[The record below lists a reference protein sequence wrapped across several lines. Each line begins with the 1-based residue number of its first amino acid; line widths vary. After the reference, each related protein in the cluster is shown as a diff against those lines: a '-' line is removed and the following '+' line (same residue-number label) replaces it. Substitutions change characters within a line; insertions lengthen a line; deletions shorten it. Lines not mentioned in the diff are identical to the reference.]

1 MKKESM
7 KKKSLI
13 LALMLAVAISGG
25 VYAYTYTTASGTIG
39 ATADDDIA
47 TVQAAAEV
55 DQPDWDSLTP
65 TPGGTE
71 TLRPNAA
78 GDEGNISNAH
88 GAAYPDHYQNVD
100 DVTPDGLITDVYS
113 DESAWARDLYN
124 IEDHSLGTDIITA
137 VRIYAHAM
145 SDDLPIQTSIKI
157 VFKSGATVTEGI
169 EQTITTSWADY
180 SQTWITNPATGAAF
194 TWTDIDSLQI
204 GISLREANSGK
215 ESFVTQ
221 VYVEVDYGEPI
232 SGEAPTGD
240 LFTITPEGDYTGD
253 LQVRVYLA
261 NTDALTKAYSYLN
274 IKLYLESSVE
284 AGETPNY
291 QLLTLENGV
300 ATFNLRDFIG
310 GVALTLSVTGGSYS
324 LVSDDTSEWDAGYS
338 LTPEFYCDVTQR

>member
-1 MKKESM
+1 M

-25 VYAYTYTTASGTIG
+25 VYAYTYTTSSGTIG
-39 ATADDDIA
+39 ATADDDID

-55 DQPDWDSLTP
+55 DQPDWDSLEP
-65 TPGGTE
+65 TPSGIE

-78 GDEGNISNAH
+78 GDECNISFYTGEPCPN
-88 GAAYPDHYQNVD
+88 HYQNVD
-100 DVTPDGLITDVYS
+100 EALADGYGTSVS
-113 DESAWARDLYN
+113 TKAPSWERDLYN
-124 IEDHSLGTDIITA
+124 IEDHSVGTDIITSVTVYARGLA
-137 VRIYAHAM
+137 VDPPTQASLRIV
-145 SDDLPIQTSIKI
+145 L
-157 VFKSGATVTEGI
+157 KSGAAVGESTEK
-169 EQTITTSWADY
+169 TLTTGWADY
-180 SQTWITNPATGAAF
+180 SYTWITNPATGAAF

-204 GISLREANSGK
+204 GVSITDSDYPDE
-215 ESFVTQ
+215 EYTYITQ
-221 VYVEVDYGEPI
+221 VYAEVNYGEPI
-232 SGEAPTGD
+232 RGETPTGD

-300 ATFNLRDFIG
+300 ATFNLRDFTG